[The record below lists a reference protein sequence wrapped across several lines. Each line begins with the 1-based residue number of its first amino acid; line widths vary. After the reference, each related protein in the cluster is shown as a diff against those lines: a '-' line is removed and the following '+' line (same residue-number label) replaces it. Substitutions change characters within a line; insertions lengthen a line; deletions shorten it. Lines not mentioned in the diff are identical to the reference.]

1 MTSLPKFTEAFIRQ
15 NASTQSFERGRE
27 YYRSG
32 SVAALEQRGH
42 QISAEVEGSQYEP
55 YIVRITFD
63 EAGITDIDCSCP
75 YDWGGYCKHIV
86 AVLLTLLHQP
96 QNIETRAPLAETLAP
111 LGRDQLNQLILE
123 VARHH
128 PELADEIESLAL
140 RLGIA
145 APPLQPVNVVRRSEK
160 APPGGV
166 PPPGQPNRPRHTPV
180 DPTPFRKQVRTI
192 LRHAEP
198 QYDYYDYYDD
208 EADFTD
214 ELVEVLEQI
223 TPFIQAGD
231 ISNALT
237 LLLAVTEECLDGWG
251 DLKVF
256 LNMPENTAWFLNS
269 RHFFK
274 VSRNCSG

>member
-1 MTSLPKFTEAFIRQ
+1 
-15 NASTQSFERGRE
+15 
-27 YYRSG
+27 
-32 SVAALEQRGH
+32 
-42 QISAEVEGSQYEP
+42 
-55 YIVRITFD
+55 
-63 EAGITDIDCSCP
+63 
-75 YDWGGYCKHIV
+75 
-86 AVLLTLLHQP
+86 
-96 QNIETRAPLAETLAP
+96 
-111 LGRDQLNQLILE
+111 
-123 VARHH
+123 
-128 PELADEIESLAL
+128 
-140 RLGIA
+140 
-145 APPLQPVNVVRRSEK
+145 
-160 APPGGV
+160 
-166 PPPGQPNRPRHTPV
+166 
-180 DPTPFRKQVRTI
+180 FRKQVRTI